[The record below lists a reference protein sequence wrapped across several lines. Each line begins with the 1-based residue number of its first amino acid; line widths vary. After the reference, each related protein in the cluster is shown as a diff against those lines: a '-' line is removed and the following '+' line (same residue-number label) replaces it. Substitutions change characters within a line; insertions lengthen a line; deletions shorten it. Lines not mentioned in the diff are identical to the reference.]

1 MKSTIVLALG
11 LALAG
16 SFSISATTEAAP
28 EVAPKPTEVKKGK
41 VKVKKK
47 PVVTPGTNDDGG
59 ADRLVNC
66 WCSGGADGNGPA
78 QCQADDC
85 DSADSCCVT
94 AYGAGAEAE
103 DQ

>member
-16 SFSISATTEAAP
+16 TFGFTSTSSATEASDTV
-28 EVAPKPTEVKKGK
+28 EKPTEAKKK
-41 VKVKKK
+41 RTKKK
-47 PVVTPGTNDDGG
+47 PVVDPGTDSGG
-59 ADRLVNC
+59 SADTLVNC

-78 QCQADDC
+78 QCEASSCDD
-85 DSADSCCVT
+85 ADSCCAT
-94 AYGAGAEAE
+94 AYGKGAEAE

>member
-16 SFSISATTEAAP
+16 TFSISATTEAAP
-28 EVAPKPTEVKKGK
+28 EVAPEPTEVKKK
-41 VKVKKK
+41 TKKK
-47 PVVTPGTNDDGG
+47 PVIEPGASDGG
-59 ADRLVNC
+59 STNRLVDC

-85 DSADSCCVT
+85 DGADSCCVT

>member
-1 MKSTIVLALG
+1 MKKNET
-11 LALAG
+11 
-16 SFSISATTEAAP
+16 
-28 EVAPKPTEVKKGK
+28 
-41 VKVKKK
+41 KKK
-47 PVVTPGTNDDGG
+47 PVLEPGAGEGGSTN
-59 ADRLVNC
+59 RLVDC

-85 DSADSCCVT
+85 DGADSCCVT